1 VQDPRRAPENS
12 KTQNSK
18 ERAETMSE
26 KTKAPR
32 GITRRLNKLCEQPE
46 QTLTPKPHTPP
57 AEDFAQTFLNTTN
70 EAAKK

>member
-1 VQDPRRAPENS
+1 
-12 KTQNSK
+12 
-18 ERAETMSE
+18 MSE

-32 GITRRLNKLCEQPE
+32 GITPRLNKLCEQPE

-57 AEDFAQTFLNTTN
+57 AEDFAETFLNTTN